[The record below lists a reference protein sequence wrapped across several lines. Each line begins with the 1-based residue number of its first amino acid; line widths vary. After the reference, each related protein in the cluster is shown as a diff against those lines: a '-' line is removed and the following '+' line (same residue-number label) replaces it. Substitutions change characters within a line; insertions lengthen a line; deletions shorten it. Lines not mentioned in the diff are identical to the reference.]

1 MLVVTSE
8 QFSTGQR
15 EPKVDQSGPPLEV
28 RVIACLRRTHS
39 QYLRQISCEAHEGV
53 VTLQGIG
60 AGTCLKQIAE
70 GIVLSVEGVVRRAQ
84 PVGGRSPRTRFRCP
98 LHRKT

>member
-53 VTLQGIG
+53 VTLQG
-60 AGTCLKQIAE
+60 
-70 GIVLSVEGVVRRAQ
+70 SVPA
-84 PVGGRSPRTRFRCP
+84 
-98 LHRKT
+98 LI

>member
-53 VTLQGIG
+53 VTLQGSVP
-60 AGTCLKQIAE
+60 APYLKQIAE
-70 GIVLSVEGVVRRAQ
+70 EIVLSVEGVVRVRNELE
-84 PVGGRSPRTRFRCP
+84 VGRHGLGLDCP